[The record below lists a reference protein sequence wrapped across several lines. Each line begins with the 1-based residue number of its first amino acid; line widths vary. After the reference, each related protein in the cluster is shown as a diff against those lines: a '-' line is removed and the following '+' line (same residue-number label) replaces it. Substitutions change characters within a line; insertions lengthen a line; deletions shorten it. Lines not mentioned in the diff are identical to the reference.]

1 MGWNDMEH
9 AATAVHAFVAVGCV
23 HRVDDVALVLVLQH
37 PKLAFLPDT
46 IGCLCHSSQQARV
59 HTD

>member
-9 AATAVHAFVAVGCV
+9 AATAGRAFAAVGSA
-23 HRVDDVALVLVLQH
+23 HRVDDVALVLVPQL
-37 PKLAFLPDT
+37 PKLACLPDT
-46 IGCLCHSSQQARV
+46 VGCLCHSSQQARV